1 RATMSGSQ
9 VTHPLGE
16 YAAKKLGYK
25 RIATISDDFAYGHEH
40 TAGFQ
45 RTFEENGGKIVQ
57 KLWPPIVTPDYGPYI
72 AQLKANVDA
81 IYAGFG
87 PTNGQRFLK
96 RSPECGMMVRVRAM
110 RTTPEEWSLRSMGC
124 EALGVFPAGT
134 YGAALD
140 TP

>member
-1 RATMSGSQ
+1 AADDIKQRKANPWFVRATMSGSQ

-25 RIATISDDFAYGHEH
+25 RGAQVLHDFAYGHEH

-45 RTFEENGGKIVQ
+45 LTFEENGGKIVQ

-81 IYAGFG
+81 VYAGFG
-87 PTNGQRFLK
+87 PTNRQRVLQ
-96 RSPECGMMVRVRAM
+96 PH
-110 RTTPEEWSLRSMGC
+110 W
-124 EALGVFPAGT
+124 
-134 YGAALD
+134 
-140 TP
+140 